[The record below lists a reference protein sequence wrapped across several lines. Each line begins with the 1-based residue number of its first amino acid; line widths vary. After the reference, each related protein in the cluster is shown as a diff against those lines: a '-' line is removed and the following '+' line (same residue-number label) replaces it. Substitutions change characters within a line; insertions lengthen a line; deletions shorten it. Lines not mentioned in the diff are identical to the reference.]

1 MNVNNSNHSQNRK
14 KFYENRYADPFQ
26 SPRANPKKAYQ
37 QVNGETQQ
45 SQQSIILE
53 NQTRKRS

>member
-1 MNVNNSNHSQNRK
+1 MAKHTK
-14 KFYENRYADPFQ
+14 KRFFDNRYSNPYQ
-26 SPRANPKKAYQ
+26 QPGANPKHAHA

-45 SQQSIILE
+45 AQNLIILE

>member
-1 MNVNNSNHSQNRK
+1 MNNKHK
-14 KFYENRYADPFQ
+14 KFYDQLYSNPFNQ
-26 SPRANPKKAYQ
+26 PWASRKHANA

-45 SQQSIILE
+45 TQNLIILE